1 MVLSIHG
8 SIKYNRVNS
17 LNNIRLIFYA
27 VYGSKINPGIENC
40 GVCFLKLAITVT
52 TLLVH
57 IST

>member
-8 SIKYNRVNS
+8 SIKYNRVN
-17 LNNIRLIFYA
+17 IRLIFYA
-27 VYGSKINPGIENC
+27 AYGSKTMAGIENC
-40 GVCFLKLAITVT
+40 GVCFLKLAIKIT